1 MSLSKALAANRSPKG
16 LRYGNVARCAL
27 AVFVAHHTSAVLQ
40 AQAHVRDAL
49 GAQPF
54 WAAVRVTAAAAALA
68 QTAPAPAIR
77 VTFKEAIDRAIEKN
91 PTVAAA
97 ASGILAAE
105 GLIRQARA
113 ATLTRV
119 FADITW
125 TNLNQGVEF
134 QDSIVTPQRQVT
146 ASVTAG
152 QPILAG
158 AAWARRAQAADTKN
172 VAELNVANTK
182 RQVAFATADAFLTII
197 TQRRLV
203 EANLRALEVARAHFD
218 LATEL
223 ERQGMGSRLN
233 ALRAQQQVATD
244 EGLVEIARLGV
255 YRAQEALGVLI
266 AVDGPADASDVP
278 DFPVPPVADQSAP
291 LSLLRT
297 DLKLFA
303 AEEQT
308 AARIVRDSSK
318 DYWPT
323 IDALFS
329 PSTTYPAQFF
339 LPANSWRF
347 LLLGNVP
354 IFDSGQRAGTRIQR
368 EAVAEEARANLAGAT
383 TRAGAEVR
391 AAREAVASGERTLAT
406 ARAVTDEARQILSIT
421 NVSFRAGAA
430 TNIEVIDAERVSRD
444 ADMAVAV
451 AEDSLRRAKLELL
464 NALGRFP

>member
-1 MSLSKALAANRSPKG
+1 MRAG
-16 LRYGNVARCAL
+16 HARGG
-27 AVFVAHHTSAVLQ
+27 HG
-40 AQAHVRDAL
+40 
-49 GAQPF
+49 GA
-54 WAAVRVTAAAAALA
+54 A
-68 QTAPAPAIR
+68 QTAPAPAVR

-113 ATLTRV
+113 GTLFHVTS
-119 FADITW
+119 DITW
-125 TNLNQGVEF
+125 TNLNRGVEF
-134 QDSIVTPQRQVT
+134 QGSTVTPQSQVT

-152 QPILAG
+152 HRSSP
-158 AAWARRAQAADTKN
+158 ARRGRGARRRPIPRTSPSSTWPD
-172 VAELNVANTK
+172 TK

-197 TQRRLV
+197 TSAAWWQP
-203 EANLRALEVARAHFD
+203 AALEVARAHFD

-233 ALRAQQQVATD
+233 ALRAQQQVSTD

-266 AVDGPADASDVP
+266 AVDGPVDASDVP
-278 DFPVPPVADQSAP
+278 DFPAPPIADQAAP
-291 LSLLRT
+291 LTLLRT

-308 AARIVRDSSK
+308 AVRIVRDSSK

-329 PSTTYPAQFF
+329 PSTTHPAQFF

-368 EAVAEEARANLAGAT
+368 EAAVEERAATPAPPRQAGQCPVERCHACHACLAIPCRSVPRHACRAEPRLAKPARSRQLPRGGGDQHRGHRCRARLARRRHGGGGRRRHAASGQARAPE
-383 TRAGAEVR
+383 RA
-391 AAREAVASGERTLAT
+391 
-406 ARAVTDEARQILSIT
+406 
-421 NVSFRAGAA
+421 
-430 TNIEVIDAERVSRD
+430 
-444 ADMAVAV
+444 
-451 AEDSLRRAKLELL
+451 
-464 NALGRFP
+464 RFP

>member
-54 WAAVRVTAAAAALA
+54 WAAVRVTAAAAAFA

-233 ALRAQQQVATD
+233 ALRAQQQVSTD

-354 IFDSGQRAGTRIQR
+354 IFDSGHRAGTRIQR
-368 EAVAEEARANLAGAT
+368 EAAVEEARATLAGAT

-391 AAREAVASGERTLAT
+391 TAREAVGSGERTLAT
-406 ARAVTDEARQILSIT
+406 ARAVADEARQILNIT
-421 NVSFRAGAA
+421 NISFRAGAA

-451 AEDSLRRAKLELL
+451 AEDTLRRAKLELL

>member
-1 MSLSKALAANRSPKG
+1 MSLSKALAANRSPNA
-16 LRYGNVARCAL
+16 LRYVKVARCAL
-27 AVFVAHHTSAVLQ
+27 AVLAVQ
-40 AQAHVRDAL
+40 
-49 GAQPF
+49 
-54 WAAVRVTAAAAALA
+54 AAAAAASA

-97 ASGILAAE
+97 ASGILAAD

-113 ATLTRV
+113 ATLIRV
-119 FADITW
+119 ASDITW
-125 TNLNQGVEF
+125 TNLNRGVEF
-134 QDSIVTPQRQVT
+134 EGATVTPQSQVT

-182 RQVAFATADAFLTII
+182 RQIAFATADAFLTII

-218 LATEL
+218 LASEL

-233 ALRAQQQVATD
+233 
-244 EGLVEIARLGV
+244 
-255 YRAQEALGVLI
+255 
-266 AVDGPADASDVP
+266 GPVDASDVP
-278 DFPVPPVADQSAP
+278 EFPVPPVADQAAP

-323 IDALFS
+323 IDAIFS
-329 PSTTYPAQFF
+329 PSTTAPAQFF

-368 EAVAEEARANLAGAT
+368 EAAVEEARATLAGAT

-406 ARAVTDEARQILSIT
+406 VRAVTDEARQILNIT
-421 NVSFRAGAA
+421 NISFRAGAA

-451 AEDSLRRAKLELL
+451 AEDTLRRAKLELL

>member
-1 MSLSKALAANRSPKG
+1 MSLSKALAANGSPKG
-16 LRYGNVARCAL
+16 RRYGNVALCAL
-27 AVFVAHHTSAVLQ
+27 AILAAHAYTRDVL
-40 AQAHVRDAL
+40 V
-49 GAQPF
+49 
-54 WAAVRVTAAAAALA
+54 A
-68 QTAPAPAIR
+68 QTAPVPASR

-91 PTVAAA
+91 PNVAAA

-113 ATLTRV
+113 GTLTRV

-125 TNLNQGVEF
+125 TNLNRGVEF
-134 QDSIVTPQRQVT
+134 EGSTVTPRSQVT

-182 RQVAFATADAFLTII
+182 RQIAFATADAFLTII
-197 TQRRLV
+197 TQRRLA

-233 ALRAQQQVATD
+233 ALRAQQQVSTD

-255 YRAQEALGVLI
+255 YRAQEALGVLM
-266 AVDGPADASDVP
+266 AVDGPVDASDEP
-278 DFPVPPVADQSAP
+278 DFPVPPVADQAAP

-308 AARIVRDSSK
+308 AARIFRDSSK

-329 PSTTYPAQFF
+329 PSTTHPAQFF

-354 IFDSGQRAGTRIQR
+354 IFDSGQRAGTRTQR
-368 EAVAEEARANLAGAT
+368 EAAVEEARANLAGAT
-383 TRAGAEVR
+383 TRASAEVR

-406 ARAVTDEARQILSIT
+406 ARAVADEARQILSIT

-444 ADMAVAV
+444 ADMAVAIT
-451 AEDSLRRAKLELL
+451 EDNLRRAKLELL

>member
-1 MSLSKALAANRSPKG
+1 LAANGSLDAR
-16 LRYGNVARCAL
+16 RYLNVARCAL
-27 AVFVAHHTSAVLQ
+27 AVLAVQ
-40 AQAHVRDAL
+40 
-49 GAQPF
+49 
-54 WAAVRVTAAAAALA
+54 AAAAVAASA
-68 QTAPAPAIR
+68 QTVPTPAIR

-113 ATLTRV
+113 DTLTRV
-119 FADITW
+119 FGDITW
-125 TNLNQGVEF
+125 TNLNRGVEF
-134 QDSIVTPQRQVT
+134 EGATVAPRSQVT

-172 VAELNVANTK
+172 VAELNVADTK
-182 RQVAFATADAFLTII
+182 RQIAFATADAFLTII

-233 ALRAQQQVATD
+233 ALRAQQQVSTD
-244 EGLVEIARLGV
+244 EGLVEIARLRV
-255 YRAQEALGVLI
+255 YRAQEALGVLM
-266 AVDGPADASDVP
+266 AVDGPVDASDEP
-278 DFPVPPVADQSAP
+278 DFPVPPLADQTAP

-308 AARIVRDSSK
+308 AARIVRDSSR

-329 PSTTYPAQFF
+329 PSTTHPAQFF
-339 LPANSWRF
+339 VPANSWRF

-354 IFDSGQRAGTRIQR
+354 IFDSGHRAGTRIQR
-368 EAVAEEARANLAGAT
+368 EAAVEEARATLAGAT

-391 AAREAVASGERTLAT
+391 TAREAVGSGERTLAT
-406 ARAVTDEARQILSIT
+406 ARAVADEARQILNIT
-421 NVSFRAGAA
+421 NISFRAGAA

-451 AEDSLRRAKLELL
+451 AEDTLRRAKLELL